1 MKMSSRE
8 AHALWVVAPGR
19 AELRTELLPELGPG
33 QVLVEARFSGIS
45 RGTESLVF
53 RGGVPAE
60 LHASMRCPH
69 QAGELSL
76 PVKYGYCSVGKVAAA
91 GEGAG
96 AELVGQRVFCL
107 HPHQDRYVVPASSVV
122 PLPAAVPDRRAVLA
136 ANMETAVNGLWD
148 AAPLVGSRV
157 AVIGAGAV
165 GLLSASLLQRIP
177 GVELEVV
184 DIAAEKAELCREL
197 GLGWVRPEAARRE
210 CDLVL
215 HASGSPAGLQTALE
229 LAGQEATIV
238 ELSWYGDR
246 AVSLQLGGR
255 FHNGRFRIVS
265 SQVGSVAPSQRPR
278 WSYRRRMELA
288 LQLLADVRYDA
299 LLAAPV
305 PFDSLPQALPGLF
318 ARAGCTV
325 TELVEYPT
333 ITPSL

>member
-8 AHALWVVAPGR
+8 ARALWVVAPGR
-19 AELRTELLPELGPG
+19 AELRSELLPELGPD
-33 QVLVEARFSGIS
+33 QVLVEASYSGIS

-53 RGGVPAE
+53 RGGVPQE
-60 LHASMRCPH
+60 LHESMRCPH

-76 PVKYGYCSVGKVAAA
+76 PVKYGYCSVGKVVA
-91 GEGAG
+91 GSEH
-96 AELVGQRVFCL
+96 VGKRVFCL

-122 PLPAAVPDRRAVLA
+122 ELPASVPDRRAVLA

-165 GLLSASLLQRIP
+165 GLLCASLLQRFP

-184 DIAAEKAELCREL
+184 DIAPGKAELCRAL
-197 GLGWVRPEAARRE
+197 GLRCVRPEAASRE

-215 HASGSPAGLQTALE
+215 HASGSPAGLDTALE
-229 LAGQEATIV
+229 LAGYEATIV

-246 AVSLQLGGR
+246 AVSVRLGGR

-265 SQVGSVAPSQRPR
+265 SQVGSIAPSQRPR

-288 LQLLADVRYDA
+288 LQLLGDPRYDA

-305 PFDSLPQALPGLF
+305 PFESLPQALPDLF
-318 ARAGCTV
+318 ARVGSTV
-325 TELVEYPT
+325 TELVEYPPT
-333 ITPSL
+333 LLL